1 MIRRN
6 FHSILVMFI
15 FFGIFTSCHEDE
27 TCASAITELL
37 AKGCSS
43 TQLSKVMGVPES
55 VIKKSGKH
63 TFSEAD
69 SILLFS
75 LLRTYEETGELPD
88 NLYQLY
94 SKDNRSQV
102 RQVIENFRQE
112 ELKSNEAFLNKL
124 CEQIIETQSE
134 NLHDFI
140 ESEVNS
146 FKSLRFVWKSQ
157 DEISQELSEA
167 IPTYLDEINVAKIY
181 NDSCA
186 SYFNYLSR
194 FRDNGVKRY
203 IKKVIPQKQLNTID
217 TDVRGFIPE
226 YQFENTSSHVTYQI
240 LATIDR
246 AQDVLFT
253 PINWLLEL
261 LPNWLMITISIL
273 LLVVFIVCLFTGMMR
288 LGILDFILLVISA
301 IVMFC
306 GNPYAEVKDSMNN
319 QVQVYY
325 ENKIQEELNHLNAET
340 NAYYDNLIKIL
351 KTNHSNS
358 ASRKSSSVQASVEKN
373 DGGDSGANLEKDY
386 DGSSRTGDQNIS
398 EVNGKRD
405 DSPRNEAPVPGGD

>member
-1 MIRRN
+1 
-6 FHSILVMFI
+6 MFI

-43 TQLSKVMGVPES
+43 KQLSKVMGVPES
-55 VIKKSGKH
+55 VIKKSSKH

-75 LLRTYEETGELPD
+75 LLRTYEETGKLPD

-134 NLHDFI
+134 NLHDFV

-167 IPTYLDEINVAKIY
+167 IPTYLDEINVAKLY

-186 SYFNYLSR
+186 SYFNYLYR

-203 IKKVIPQKQLNTID
+203 INV
-217 TDVRGFIPE
+217 
-226 YQFENTSSHVTYQI
+226 SSI
-240 LATIDR
+240 
-246 AQDVLFT
+246 
-253 PINWLLEL
+253 
-261 LPNWLMITISIL
+261 
-273 LLVVFIVCLFTGMMR
+273 
-288 LGILDFILLVISA
+288 
-301 IVMFC
+301 
-306 GNPYAEVKDSMNN
+306 
-319 QVQVYY
+319 
-325 ENKIQEELNHLNAET
+325 
-340 NAYYDNLIKIL
+340 
-351 KTNHSNS
+351 
-358 ASRKSSSVQASVEKN
+358 
-373 DGGDSGANLEKDY
+373 
-386 DGSSRTGDQNIS
+386 
-398 EVNGKRD
+398 
-405 DSPRNEAPVPGGD
+405 